1 MTLEEIIKL
10 ADEFEALTQDMAVDT
25 NQAPAA
31 PPAPAPSVNNDDRAA
46 KEQKNREM
54 RESVR
59 SIKSL
64 ADSIERK
71 YTALKTIGFFKQT
84 STMRELRRVRSALE
98 DCNKSL
104 DRLF

>member
-10 ADEFEALTQDMAVDT
+10 ADEFEALTQDPAVDT
-25 NQAPAA
+25 NQAP
-31 PPAPAPSVNNDDRAA
+31 PAPSVPASSVNTEERAA

-54 RESVR
+54 RETVR
-59 SIKSL
+59 SIKTL

-84 STMRELRRVRSALE
+84 STMRELRKVRSVLE
-98 DCNKSL
+98 DCNRSL